1 MALRRTPPILL
12 AAAAFVLDLGCY
24 RGSDG
29 DGSGGS
35 DDGDASGGD
44 ETAGAMDPYCEED
57 TLPGAMTHFVRLTH
71 RQYDNTVR
79 DLLGI
84 TEGPSAA
91 FLGDTAV
98 GGFTNN
104 ADQLQVNDR
113 LARDYRRAA
122 EQIGDDLVADPARLA
137 TLVGCDPA
145 PDAEACA
152 REFIATFGRRAFR
165 RPVTDEEIA
174 AYVAIY
180 NAGNGLYASGSA
192 FEQGIGL
199 VVEAMLQSP
208 SFLYRVEL
216 SAPAEGSQL
225 VALDGWE
232 IAARLSFMLWNS
244 TPDDTLL
251 AAAESGE
258 LATTEGIE
266 MHARRLLADPRA
278 ADPIADFHSQW
289 LHMDRYGNI
298 AKDTDQFPAFDV
310 QTPASMAAETTEF
323 FRRTIL
329 DERGTYADLM
339 TSRTTSVDAR
349 LAGIY
354 GLQGEF
360 GDTFVPVELDPATRS
375 GFLTQPGF
383 LAANAYFAESS
394 PIHRGVFI
402 QRQVLCTVIPDP
414 PPGVDLELPP
424 ADDSIRTTRQRVEL
438 HTSPEQCSNCHDL
451 INAPGFAFENFD
463 ALGSIRAL
471 DNGEPVNTA
480 ATFLGPDGEMMT
492 FTDSVDL
499 IGQLSESETAKRC
512 YLTQW
517 FRYASAR
524 QEGDQDSCTLD
535 GMHTTML
542 ETDYD
547 VQEMLVALTKTVSF
561 RFRAAQEVE

>member
-1 MALRRTPPILL
+1 MAF
-12 AAAAFVLDLGCY
+12 AAFALAIGCN
-24 RGSDG
+24 RGAGG
-29 DGSGGS
+29 DDSGGS
-35 DDGDASGGD
+35 GESDATGGG
-44 ETAGAMDPYCEED
+44 ETGGAVDPYCEEEA
-57 TLPGAMTHFVRLTH
+57 LPGAMTHFVRLTH
-71 RQYDNTVR
+71 GQYDNTVR

-104 ADQLQVNDR
+104 ADQLVVNDR

-122 EQIGDDLVADPARLA
+122 EQIGDDLVSDPARIA
-137 TLVGCDPA
+137 SLVGCDPA
-145 PDAEACA
+145 PDAEGCA
-152 REFIATFGRRAFR
+152 REFIASFGRRAFR
-165 RPVTDEEIA
+165 RPVTEAEVT

-180 NAGNGLYASGSA
+180 NAGQGLYAGGTT
-192 FEQGIGL
+192 FEQGISL

-208 SFLYRVEL
+208 NFLYRVEL
-216 SAPAEGSQL
+216 SVPAVGSEL

-232 IAARLSFMLWNS
+232 IAARLSYMLWNS
-244 TPDDTLL
+244 TPDDALL
-251 AAAESGE
+251 AAAEAGE
-258 LATTEGIE
+258 LADAAGIE
-266 MHARRLLADPRA
+266 MHARRLLADARA
-278 ADPIADFHSQW
+278 ADPISDFHGQW

-298 AKDTDQFPAFDV
+298 AKDTDMFPGFDAA
-310 QTPASMAAETTEF
+310 TPASMAAETIEF

-329 DERGTYADLM
+329 DGEGTYADLM
-339 TSRTTSVDAR
+339 TSRTSYVDAR

-354 GLQGEF
+354 GLQGDYGE
-360 GDTFVPVELDPATRS
+360 TLVPVELDAATRS

-402 QRQVLCTVIPDP
+402 QRQVLCAVIPDP
-414 PPGVDLELPP
+414 PPGIDLELPP
-424 ADDSIRTTRQRVEL
+424 ADENIRTTRQRVEQ
-438 HTSPEQCSNCHDL
+438 HTSPEACSNCHDL

-463 ALGSIRAL
+463 AIGAIRSL

-499 IGQLSESETAKRC
+499 IGQLAESETAKRC

-524 QEGDQDSCTLD
+524 QEVDQDSCTLD
-535 GMHTTML
+535 GMHTSML
-542 ETDYD
+542 ESDYD
-547 VQEMLVALTKTVSF
+547 VQEMLVALTQTVSF